1 FVCELFGEDLTEDE
15 RRRRQRQINHML
27 AKGRIPARKAGR
39 LWIGSRRRVR
49 DHFAAGDMPIDET
62 ARGGYGVTDEKGTGR
77 PREARPLRAGERRR
91 PIKENGGGR
100 GTALKVTEKREGG
113 GCPRGGLD
121 RRWPADIK
129 NVAAGSGCAMPTM
142 IHRPSKEKRCM
153 SKPEAAKF
161 SALAETGQIAD
172 PFAPEN
178 LRLSQS
184 FSETM
189 AVRKVLTTVPVRKP
203 NAQDFVRV
211 HPSPEFREDFPIIE
225 LKDEREEYIVTRNL
239 VPELM
244 SDIVSKTLFTAINR
258 QGTLFFWP
266 VRLPG
271 LDGKDLDWWRSGREA
286 AELAMTS
293 WVRVKANMSLG
304 AYDIFKAES

>member
-1 FVCELFGEDLTEDE
+1 
-15 RRRRQRQINHML
+15 M
-27 AKGRIPARKAGR
+27 RKAPAAVTTPSPAAR
-39 LWIGSRRRVR
+39 SIAAPHLREPRR
-49 DHFAAGDMPIDET
+49 
-62 ARGGYGVTDEKGTGR
+62 ARHR
-77 PREARPLRAGERRR
+77 AQRHREAGWRAM
-91 PIKENGGGR
+91 
-100 GTALKVTEKREGG
+100 TH
-113 GCPRGGLD
+113 GGLD

-244 SDIVSKTLFTAINR
+244 
-258 QGTLFFWP
+258 
-266 VRLPG
+266 
-271 LDGKDLDWWRSGREA
+271 
-286 AELAMTS
+286 
-293 WVRVKANMSLG
+293 
-304 AYDIFKAES
+304 